1 MRQVSVTTLKN
12 ELSRYLRLVKKGET
26 IEVLEHRVPIARLE
40 RIPGGGS
47 ADEVE
52 VLRLVREGLLRPARR
67 PPDLGFLDRPPVP
80 CASDPA
86 RAVVESRGDR

>member
-1 MRQVSVTTLKN
+1 MRRVSVTTLKN

-26 IEVLEHRVPIARLE
+26 IEVLERRVPIARLE
-40 RIPGGGS
+40 GIAARGS
-47 ADEVE
+47 SGEDELE
-52 VLRLVREGLLRPARR
+52 RLVREGLVRPARR
-67 PPDLGFLDRPPVP
+67 LPDLGVLDRPPVP